1 MYCNVLYCADLPT
14 IVTIVTCYEGKQQP
28 DCVNCVARLRSVS
41 GSGVQGVTL
50 NYVRSTGC
58 HTLLCEVYFVHSYE
72 LEDPQILCKGLW
84 TVAMDNFFRAEALNT
99 PCCRQKQK

>member
-1 MYCNVLYCADLPT
+1 M
-14 IVTIVTCYEGKQQP
+14 
-28 DCVNCVARLRSVS
+28 S

-72 LEDPQILCKGLW
+72 LEDPQILCKGLLRYL
-84 TVAMDNFFRAEALNT
+84 VDGRLSEFLSVGLKM
-99 PCCRQKQK
+99 

>member
-1 MYCNVLYCADLPT
+1 M
-14 IVTIVTCYEGKQQP
+14 
-28 DCVNCVARLRSVS
+28 S

-72 LEDPQILCKGLW
+72 LEDPQILRYLVDGS
-84 TVAMDNFFRAEALNT
+84 NRQFFFGQRH
-99 PCCRQKQK
+99 